1 MNKNSRFLELSSP
14 LLPTPQRIETED
26 ARWEFRE
33 GWQCF
38 EGNVGGYP
46 AVAWAFR
53 LGDAEALFSRISP
66 PDHTSPEAYTAVFD
80 SLGAA
85 GCAAGEQGL
94 RQFGHTLA
102 QMRRLSEDDAG
113 VPACRMEDW
122 PDLEIRGAHLDLK
135 YFTHGMD
142 YLHRWV
148 DDLAAL
154 KINTLLIEYDDRF
167 PFARYPEI
175 VSPDAASREKLIA
188 FLAHARGLGL
198 RLIPLVPSLGH
209 LEFILRHPGWEHLR
223 AGEENEWVT
232 EIQANNPAALQLVYS
247 LIDEVLELHSEDEWF
262 HVGGDEPFYLKH
274 ALAEDSTRL
283 ADVFS
288 THMSTVCRYVVGKGK
303 RPMIH
308 DDAFRSITAE
318 NRAMVLDRLP
328 SNTILTFWKYN
339 SSPPWPGESN
349 SASLDHYE
357 SKGFQWIGLPCFNW
371 GNLVPHYADYT
382 LHNTLEMTS
391 LVSRRGALGVINTA
405 WACFRVPFP
414 AADMGLAVTA
424 DRTWNVMCSPHSRDS
439 ERRFCRWRFG
449 LSDRRLADCL
459 YDLGMQIELAT
470 EYGRPASFPS
480 FCYMDCVIQLGS
492 QETRVRVGTVLD
504 LYDNADCVFMAR
516 RKMELLSASPQ
527 CPAVLEALRCYRTSA
542 EGALLVMKQLRG
554 EVKRA
559 MDSYA
564 LLVWIAAF
572 QVHACERWIVLI
584 ENDEENQK
592 AALAESERLQKEMK
606 DAFSFCLP
614 PAEIARE
621 DRYLFEGERALLK
634 TSHCLSAADE

>member
-1 MNKNSRFLELSSP
+1 MDKNSGFLELSSP
-14 LLPTPQRIETED
+14 LLPTPQRIETEA

-38 EGNVGGYP
+38 EGRVGGYP
-46 AVAWAFR
+46 ALAWA
-53 LGDAEALFSRISP
+53 LSHGDAEGLFSRIAP
-66 PDHTSPEAYTAVFD
+66 PDHASPEAYTAIFD

-94 RQFGHTLA
+94 RQFRQTLA
-102 QMRRLSEDDAG
+102 QMRQLSEDDDG
-113 VPACRMEDW
+113 VPACRVEDW

-167 PFARYPEI
+167 PFAKYPEI
-175 VSPDAASREKLIA
+175 VSPDAPSREELTA

-198 RLIPLVPSLGH
+198 RLIPLVQSLGH

-232 EIQANNPAALQLVYS
+232 EIQANNPAALQMVYS
-247 LIDEVLELHSEDEWF
+247 LIDEVLELHAEDEWF

-274 ALAEDSTRL
+274 AFGNDPAQL

-288 THMSTVCRYVVGKGK
+288 KHMGDVCRYVVGKGK
-303 RPMIH
+303 RPIIH
-308 DDAFRSITAE
+308 DDAFRSVSRE

-328 SNTILTFWKYN
+328 ANTILTFWKYD
-339 SSPPWPGESN
+339 SSPPWPTANTHATLE
-349 SASLDHYE
+349 HYE
-357 SKGFQWIGLPCFNW
+357 SKGFQWLGLPCFNW
-371 GNLVPHYADYT
+371 GNIVPHYADYT
-382 LHNTLEMTS
+382 LHNTLVMTG
-391 LVSRRGALGVINTA
+391 LVAMRGALGVINTA
-405 WACFRVPFP
+405 WACFRVPLP
-414 AADMGLAVTA
+414 TADMGLAVTA
-424 DRTWNVMCSPHSRDS
+424 DRTWNVMRVPHSRES

-449 LSDRRLADCL
+449 LTDRRLADCL
-459 YDLGMQIELAT
+459 YDLGIQVEVAT
-470 EYGRPASFPS
+470 DYGRPASFPS

-504 LYDNADCVFMAR
+504 LYDNADCILMAR
-516 RKMELLSASPQ
+516 RKLEILTASAQ
-527 CPAVLEALRCYRTSA
+527 CPAVLEALRCFRAAAAAS
-542 EGALLVMKQLRG
+542 LQRMKQLRG
-554 EVKRA
+554 AVKRGS
-559 MDSYA
+559 DTFN
-564 LLVWIAAF
+564 LLLWIAAF

-584 ENDEENQK
+584 ENDEENQRT
-592 AALAESERLQKEMK
+592 ALRESDRLRAEMA

-634 TSHCLSAADE
+634 SSHCLSTAAA